1 MASLLA
7 LVAIGL
13 IPGRFLGTPA
23 GLAVAG
29 FLAALCLMAYLRA
42 VAGETPDHRIVSR
55 ALNDLQ
61 LDRDPRLVIM
71 RLQEAGLR
79 GRAGLRR
86 DVAVRCLEGAG
97 RHRRLEGRLLR
108 EAERWLRRTKDE
120 LIIPIGNIILVPIFL
135 NLLF

>member
-1 MASLLA
+1 MASLLV
-7 LVAIGL
+7 LIFIGL
-13 IPGRFLGTPA
+13 VLGHFLVTPA

-29 FLAALCLMAYLRA
+29 SLAALCLMAYLRA
-42 VAGETPDHRIVSR
+42 VAGETPDFRIVSH

-61 LDRDPRLVIM
+61 LDKDPRLVIM
-71 RLQEAGLR
+71 RLREARLR

-120 LIIPIGNIILVPIFL
+120 LVKE
-135 NLLF
+135 